1 MSWQPVVSKKKPW
14 IKQFKSLHLI
24 YIYDFRPHKTYPRFL
39 FGVSSTRHYY
49 THLIS
54 TIGCSVVIDR
64 SFDPCFS
71 IICGTLSVH
80 DIASQS
86 LIMMKKKTI
95 SGILVKAP
103 NSWWYYANQFNLW
116 LFKQKISKHLISNYN
131 TRHNECV
138 FYRRLYIESFGNMLI
153 LFCIVNLPNLN

>member
-64 SFDPCFS
+64 SFDPCLS

-86 LIMMKKKTI
+86 LIMMKKKQYREF
-95 SGILVKAP
+95 
-103 NSWWYYANQFNLW
+103 W
-116 LFKQKISKHLISNYN
+116 SKPLTLDDIMLISSTCDCSNKTSVN
-131 TRHNECV
+131 IWFRITTRDTTNAY
-138 FYRRLYIESFGNMLI
+138 FIDGYI
-153 LFCIVNLPNLN
+153 